1 MTRTHR
7 RLIAL
12 LGVVLAALFA
22 VGVSAS
28 IRASIWR
35 ERPGT
40 ATGMMSGYSVPGDG
54 RQVDSLV
61 TARQRAQL
69 MADRLGLRTG
79 EVIQFSNGFYAEL
92 VDSNGKGAVEVLVDP
107 VNGAVRIG
115 GGPAIM
121 WNTRFGMHYA
131 WAGAPVVSA
140 ADAQRRAQQ
149 WLDDQRPALAVE
161 ASRPFPGYYTLQ
173 TTRDGELVGM
183 ISVNAVTGSVWYH
196 TWHGSFV
203 RLSEE

>member
-1 MTRTHR
+1 MRDHDTNAR

-28 IRASIWR
+28 IRNSVWR

-69 MADRLGLRTG
+69 MADRFGVVPHMAWLFR
-79 EVIQFSNGFYAEL
+79 Q
-92 VDSNGKGAVEVLVDP
+92 VE
-107 VNGAVRIG
+107 
-115 GGPAIM
+115 
-121 WNTRFGMHYA
+121 
-131 WAGAPVVSA
+131 
-140 ADAQRRAQQ
+140 
-149 WLDDQRPALAVE
+149 
-161 ASRPFPGYYTLQ
+161 
-173 TTRDGELVGM
+173 
-183 ISVNAVTGSVWYH
+183 
-196 TWHGSFV
+196 
-203 RLSEE
+203 